1 MLRKKKTQQQS
12 KITKYPIGTFIRTES
27 GVFFV
32 LSETKRARFTTDRAL
47 ASWSPITIADAKESD
62 IAVKRLRV
70 SLGSMK
76 FRNGSLL
83 FSQATGRMYLV
94 SEGKLRHI
102 TNPDVLAALGFTRSD
117 AVWVSK
123 SEINLHEMGEELSG

>member
-1 MLRKKKTQQQS
+1 
-12 KITKYPIGTFIRTES
+12 
-27 GVFFV
+27 V